1 MKRGIGPVAALALVL
16 AWAPGALAQTADEL
30 IEKHLAAVGGREALS
45 KLASQKATG
54 TVAISAQGADFGG
67 SIVIYKKAPNK
78 SRTVMTLD
86 LSALGGSE
94 MVVDQR
100 CDGKTAFASNS
111 LQGDRE
117 ITGSQLQNMLN
128 ASFPSPLLNYKDAG
142 AKVELQGQDK
152 AGGRAAFVLLFTP
165 KTGPASKLFI
175 DTETFL
181 VARSMTTLD
190 VPEAGGAI
198 QQTTDLGD
206 YRVVDGV
213 KTAFSVTVTGTAQTV
228 VITLTKV
235 EFNVPLDE
243 SMFSRPGVK

>member
-1 MKRGIGPVAALALVL
+1 MNRVLVSMAATIALM
-16 AWAPGALAQTADEL
+16 GASSVQAQTADE
-30 IEKHLAAVGGREALS
+30 IVEKHLAAVGGRAALS
-45 KLASQKATG
+45 KVTSQVASG

-67 SIVIYKKAPNK
+67 SIEISRKAPNR
-78 SRTVMTLD
+78 SRTLMKLD

-128 ASFPSPLLNYKDAG
+128 ASFPSPLLTYKEAG

-152 AGGRAAFVLLFTP
+152 AGGRAVFVLLYTP
-165 KTGPASKLFI
+165 KTGPAAKLFV

-181 VARSMTTLD
+181 VARSVTTLD

-198 QQTTDLGD
+198 EQTSVLGD
-206 YRVVDGV
+206 YRAVDGIKV
-213 KTAFSVTVTGTAQTV
+213 PFSVTVSSPAQTIA
-228 VITLTKV
+228 ITLSKV
-235 EFNVPLDE
+235 ELNMPIDDTIFG
-243 SMFSRPGVK
+243 RPGVR